1 MSTEK
6 SETNTES
13 PIMSEEMTTEDYS
26 DVDLDT
32 EDVMTEII
40 IKPQNNNI
48 NRVVVPDDKR
58 ISKNRMTY
66 YESVR
71 IIGERKTQLTR
82 GAKPL
87 IKTNPKSNQLSY
99 EEIAI
104 EELKFKML
112 PFKIKRP
119 VKNHYEIW
127 KIDELQIEHLEHLF

>member
-13 PIMSEEMTTEDYS
+13 STMSDEMTTEEYS

-40 IKPQNNNI
+40 IKPTENVI
-48 NRVVVPDDKR
+48 NRIIVPSEKR

-66 YESVR
+66 YEYVR
-71 IIGERKTQLTR
+71 IIGERTTQLTR

-87 IKTNPKSNQLSY
+87 IKTNPKSNELTY

-104 EELKFKML
+104 EELKLKMI

-119 VKNHYEIW
+119 VKNHYEVW
-127 KIDELQIEHLEHLF
+127 HIDELQIEHLEHLF